1 MATATKPRV
10 GTTLNVA
17 MLKAALSDLSDAI
30 PNRSPRP
37 VLLNALLQDGS
48 ITGSDLQTRVTE
60 DIGYDGEPLLLPF
73 SRLRSILGE
82 CGADTVTLA
91 VQGTVCIVKAGRSE
105 WRLPVEDAS
114 EYPPWEPVG
123 VKTMVRIPC
132 DQFARA
138 AWSVVGAADDTATA
152 GGVLIEVAGDECWLV
167 STDGRRLYTCKIEHD
182 QAVDEKSVVVPA
194 KAMRLI
200 AKLAG
205 KQPDEA
211 IQLDA
216 STSELVA
223 VIGTTTVVVRLA
235 ASTFPKWRRI
245 IPEASGGGTIV
256 DRVLVES
263 ATRSAAIVTS
273 ETSRGVRYTFGGE
286 LLLLEG
292 KSSEAGESRV
302 QCAVGTAGTACK
314 VSMNPAYITDWL
326 EELPLDAEPTVD
338 IEATGSDAAVVLRCG
353 EHLAVVMPLA
363 EDA

>member
-1 MATATKPRV
+1 MLVATKPRAA
-10 GTTLNVA
+10 TTLSVA
-17 MLKAALSDLSDAI
+17 MLKASLADLSDAV

-37 VLLNALLQDGS
+37 VLLNVLLQGGT

-60 DIGYDGEPLLLPF
+60 DIGYDGEAVLLPF
-73 SRLRSILGE
+73 SRLRAILGE
-82 CGADTVTLA
+82 CGTDTVTLA
-91 VQGTVCIVKAGRSE
+91 VQGTVCIVKAGRGE

-114 EYPPWEPVG
+114 EYPAWEPVG
-123 VKTMVRIPC
+123 VKTLVRIPC

-138 AWSVVGAADDTATA
+138 AWSVIGAADDTATA
-152 GGVLIEVAGDECWLV
+152 GGVLIEVTGDECWLV

-182 QAVDEKSVVVPA
+182 QAVDDTSIIVPA
-194 KAMRLI
+194 KAMALL

-235 ASTFPKWRRI
+235 ASTFPKWRKI
-245 IPEASGGGTIV
+245 IPAASGSGTIV

-273 ETSRGVRYTFGGE
+273 ETSRGVRYTFGGK

-326 EELPLDAEPTVD
+326 RELPLDAEPTVD

-353 EHLAVVMPLA
+353 EYLAVVMPLA

>member
-1 MATATKPRV
+1 MATATKPRA

-17 MLKAALSDLSDAI
+17 MLKAALADLSDAV

-37 VLLNALLQDGS
+37 VLLNVLLQGGT
-48 ITGSDLQTRVTE
+48 ITGSDMQIRVTE
-60 DIGYDGEPLLLPF
+60 DIRYDGEAVLLPF
-73 SRLRSILGE
+73 SRLRAILGE
-82 CGADTVTLA
+82 CGTDTVTLA
-91 VQGTVCIVKAGRSE
+91 VDGTTCIVKAGRGQ
-105 WRLPVEDAS
+105 WRLPVEDAG
-114 EYPPWEPVG
+114 EYPAWEPVG
-123 VKTMVRIPC
+123 VKTLVRIPC

-138 AWSVVGAADDTATA
+138 AWSVIGAADDAKTA
-152 GGVLIEVAGDECWLV
+152 GGVLIEVTGDECWLV

-182 QAVDEKSVVVPA
+182 QAVDDTSIIVPA
-194 KAMRLI
+194 KAMALL

-216 STSELVA
+216 SASELVA
-223 VIGTTTVVVRLA
+223 VIGDTTVVVRLSA
-235 ASTFPKWRRI
+235 GTFPKWRKI
-245 IPEASGGGTIV
+245 IPAASGSGTVV

-292 KSSEAGESRV
+292 KSAEAGESRV

-326 EELPLDAEPTVD
+326 RELPLDAEPTVD